1 MTERLSSGRASLDD
15 VLKGGLPAHAI
26 TLIAGEPGTGKT
38 ILAHHFVFRNATP
51 EHPALYCSTVSEPLD
66 KLLRFGQTLE
76 FFDASAVGE
85 SVFFE
90 DLGGTAAQPDGLD
103 GVLARIDSLLREHRP
118 SLIVIDSFKA
128 LAAFAPDAAAYRRF
142 LYELAGRCSAVALSA
157 LLLGEYS
164 ATDQLGAAPE
174 SAVADAIISLTA
186 QRHGYRTTR
195 YLEVLKMRG
204 GDYASGSHAY
214 RITGAGLEVF
224 PRIADPLD
232 PSGYDQGTERVST
245 GIAAVDD
252 LLGDGYWPGASTLVA
267 GPTGSGKTLMGL
279 HFLYGGHGEGG
290 ILATLQESRIQLA
303 RIVKGFGWSLETPGI
318 SIYSRSPVGLLIDEW
333 LHGVFALAKET
344 GARRLVVDSLGDL
357 LVAAGDPL
365 RFREYIHSLAQ
376 RCARQQIS
384 LLMTHEL
391 PQLFGTEQLSEY
403 GVSHLCDNVLLL
415 QYVPREDQLGR
426 SMTVLKTRASTHH
439 LSRRAYEINP
449 DGIVLADLAESPR
462 ARASRS
468 VRSGSRP

>member
-1 MTERLSSGRASLDD
+1 MTERLSSGVASLDD
-15 VLKGGLPAHAI
+15 VLNGGLPPHAI

-51 EHPALYCSTVSEPLD
+51 DRPALYCSTVSEPLD
-66 KLLRFGQTLE
+66 KVLRYAQTLE
-76 FFDASAVGE
+76 FFDASAVGT
-85 SVFFE
+85 SLFFE
-90 DLGGTAAQPDGLD
+90 DLGGTAAQEGLD
-103 GVLARIDSLLREHRP
+103 AVIARLDSLLHKHHP

-128 LAAFAPDAAAYRRF
+128 LGAFAPDLAAYRRF
-142 LYELAGRCSAVALSA
+142 LYELAGRFSAVALSA

-174 SAVADAIISLTA
+174 FAVADAIISLTA
-186 QRHGYRTTR
+186 LRHGYRTTR

-204 GDYASGSHAY
+204 GAYASGSHAY
-214 RITGAGLEVF
+214 RIAGAGLEVF

-232 PSGYDQGTERVST
+232 PSGYEQGTERVST

-333 LHGVFALAKET
+333 LHGVFDMARET

-415 QYVPREDQLGR
+415 QYVPDDDQLGR
-426 SMTVLKTRASTHH
+426 SMTVLKSRASQHQ
-439 LSRRAYEINP
+439 LSRRAYRIDI
-449 DGIVLADLAESPR
+449 DGIVLVDPTESQSQPH
-462 ARASRS
+462 ASDAHS
-468 VRSGSRP
+468 LS